1 MAARDIVMITGGA
14 SGIGA
19 ATATRLARRL
29 AVVIA
34 DRDLA
39 AAERL
44 STRLNQDGGETFA
57 VAMDVTSGAAVR
69 QAVARISRDIGPVR
83 YLFSNAGINIRQNIE
98 DITLADWNAMMNT
111 HVRGGFL
118 AAQAVLPRML
128 ADRRGGIVFTS
139 SDFAVI
145 GMARGAAYAA
155 AKTALYSLAKSLALE
170 CAPFGVRVNAIG
182 PGPIDTP
189 LLRNRPAPEWQQAQE
204 RFARIVPMR
213 RLGTPDEVAACVDF
227 LLSERAS
234 FVNGQLLHPNGGQVM
249 W

>member
-1 MAARDIVMITGGA
+1 MAARDIALITGGA

-19 ATATRLARRL
+19 ATAIRLARRM

-34 DRDLA
+34 DRDLP
-39 AAERL
+39 AAEQL
-44 STRLNQDGGETFA
+44 AASIEQNGGNAFA
-57 VAMDVTSGAAVR
+57 IEMDVASGTSVR
-69 QAVARISRDIGPVR
+69 QAVARISQDIGPVR
-83 YLFSNAGINIRQNIE
+83 HLFSNAGINIRQPVE
-98 DITLADWNAMMNT
+98 DITPPDWAAMMNT

-118 AAQAVLPRML
+118 VAQAVLARML

-139 SDFAVI
+139 SDFAVV

-189 LLRNRPAPEWQQAQE
+189 LLRNRPEAEWREATD

-213 RLGTPDEVAACVDF
+213 RLGSADEVAACVDF
-227 LLSERAS
+227 LLSDRAS
-234 FVNGQLLHPNGGQVM
+234 FITGQLLHPNGGQVM